1 MRGIL
6 RQLQPYPS
14 HRPPGTQWT
23 SPGRAR
29 PGVSGWW
36 RSEPVFPTPAPVR
49 TIPHQFA
56 RIPRTRAR
64 LARAPAWSPI
74 LAFLLALVLL
84 AAGIYS
90 LFLGLNRPQAVP
102 ALAPAGEPS
111 PGITGGAETDG
122 GDRALWLQG
131 LRRFLPGRTGRA
143 GSETELFTAAL
154 ATALPGLPRSAAA
167 EFELPAD
174 SRDQAPWWRR
184 WVKAVAGVDPGRPL
198 AVLGRAVPGFGSFAG
213 GQASDSTDHSVALS
227 EQPPALIG
235 TMDGAGGEWP
245 SLLTGGLP
253 SDGLP
258 SPEAVNR
265 TPSPNP
271 EGPLPAD
278 TAESTVVDSPA
289 PGKNRGG
296 GETLVEGA
304 GPESNR
310 PLVLI
315 YHTHTAESYQA
326 PGRKTI
332 ADYYDWNNPNSG
344 VIEVGREVVRAL
356 EAAGIPAIH
365 ATEANDFPVFSNSY
379 QNSRHLVQ
387 EYRRRYPSLQVAL
400 DIHRDGMRYSPTV
413 VQVNGQPSAR
423 IALVVGSNRY
433 LPNSRWRT
441 NLEFARQL
449 DEALTALE
457 PGLSRGIIPKEAR
470 FNQDLLPQ
478 MLLAEVGT
486 YTNRLEEAKTAGRL
500 LGRALA
506 QLLANQK
513 QDSGDA
519 G

>member
-1 MRGIL
+1 M
-6 RQLQPYPS
+6 
-14 HRPPGTQWT
+14 
-23 SPGRAR
+23 
-29 PGVSGWW
+29 
-36 RSEPVFPTPAPVR
+36 
-49 TIPHQFA
+49 
-56 RIPRTRAR
+56 RAR
-64 LARAPAWSPI
+64 LALAPAWSPF
-74 LAFLLALVLL
+74 LALLLALVLL

-90 LFLGLNRPQAVP
+90 LFLGLNRPRAVP

-111 PGITGGAETDG
+111 SGITGGPETES

-131 LRRFLPGRTGRA
+131 LRRLLPGRTGRA
-143 GSETELFTAAL
+143 GSDTDLFTAAL
-154 ATALPGLPRSAAA
+154 ATALPGLPRSTAA
-167 EFELPAD
+167 EFELPLN

-213 GQASDSTDHSVALS
+213 GQASDSTDHSVALG

-245 SLLTGGLP
+245 SLLMG
-253 SDGLP
+253 GLP
-258 SPEAVNR
+258 SPEAVSH
-265 TPSPNP
+265 TPSPNR
-271 EGPLPAD
+271 EGLLPAN
-278 TAESTVVDSPA
+278 TAESTAVDSPA
-289 PGKNRGG
+289 PGKNGAG
-296 GETLVEGA
+296 GETPVEDA

-332 ADYYDWNNPNSG
+332 ADYYDWNDSNSG
-344 VIEVGREVVRAL
+344 VIQVGREVVRAL
-356 EAAGIPAIH
+356 EAAGIAAVH
-365 ATEANDFPVFSNSY
+365 ATEVNDFPVFSNSY
-379 QNSRHLVQ
+379 QNSRRLVQ
-387 EYRRRYPSLQVAL
+387 EYRRRYPSLRVAL

-433 LPNSRWRT
+433 LPNSLWRA

-470 FNQDLLPQ
+470 FNQDLLPK

-486 YTNRLEEAKTAGRL
+486 YTNRLEEARTAGRL

-506 QLLANQK
+506 QLLATQK